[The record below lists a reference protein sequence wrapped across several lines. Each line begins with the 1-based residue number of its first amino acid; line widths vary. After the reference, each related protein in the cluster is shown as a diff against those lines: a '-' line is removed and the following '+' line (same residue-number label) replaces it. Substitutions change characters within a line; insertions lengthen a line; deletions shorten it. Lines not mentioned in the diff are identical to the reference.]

1 MKVVKKSYL
10 SDVPLIQS
18 DVDKENFPYKPFDPL
33 PKRFSMYICGS
44 PASGKTSL
52 WTSMLLSHPTKK
64 APKKPR
70 YYYRFFDNINLIS
83 GSLQTLPIKKFGLP
97 EDQLHN
103 KYSDDLLKEIIDDIQ
118 GDENYNSLI
127 VLDDVVRDLTRSK
140 ILTSV
145 ILNRR
150 HITQNSNEDDM
161 ASLSLMITSQ
171 KFNMLPLSLR
181 CNMSHVIIF
190 KTTNSAELRAMK
202 DEIMADLNPQQQD
215 EILDLAWSEPYSF
228 LFINV
233 FAPRNKRYY
242 KKFDLIEID

>member
-83 GSLQTLPIKKFGLP
+83 GS
-97 EDQLHN
+97 
-103 KYSDDLLKEIIDDIQ
+103 
-118 GDENYNSLI
+118 
-127 VLDDVVRDLTRSK
+127 
-140 ILTSV
+140 
-145 ILNRR
+145 
-150 HITQNSNEDDM
+150 
-161 ASLSLMITSQ
+161 
-171 KFNMLPLSLR
+171 
-181 CNMSHVIIF
+181 
-190 KTTNSAELRAMK
+190 
-202 DEIMADLNPQQQD
+202 
-215 EILDLAWSEPYSF
+215 
-228 LFINV
+228 
-233 FAPRNKRYY
+233 
-242 KKFDLIEID
+242 

>member
-1 MKVVKKSYL
+1 MKIAKKSYL
-10 SDVPLIQS
+10 SDIPLIQS

-103 KYSDDLLKEIIDDIQ
+103 KYSDTLLNEIIDDIQ
-118 GDENYNSLI
+118 GDEKYNTLI
-127 VLDDVVRDLTRSK
+127 VLDDVIRDLTRSK

-150 HITQNSNEDDM
+150 HITQNQNEDDM

-181 CNMSHVIIF
+181 CNMSHIIIF
-190 KTTNSAELRAMK
+190 KTTNTAELRAIK
-202 DEIMADLNPQQQD
+202 DEVMADLNPQQQD
-215 EILDLAWSEPYSF
+215 EILNLAWSEPYSF
-228 LFINV
+228 LFIDV

>member
-10 SDVPLIQS
+10 SNIPLIKS
-18 DVDKENFPYKPFDPL
+18 DVDQDNFPYTPFEPL
-33 PKRFSMYICGS
+33 PKRFSLYICGS

-97 EDQLHN
+97 ESQLHN
-103 KYSDDLLKEIIDDIQ
+103 KYSDGLLNEIIEDIRE
-118 GDENYNSLI
+118 DENYNSLI
-127 VLDDVVRDLTRSK
+127 VLDDVIRDLTRSK

-150 HITQNSNEDDM
+150 HITQNPSECDM

-181 CNMSHVIIF
+181 CNMSHIIIF
-190 KTTNSAELRAMK
+190 KTTNSAELRAIK
-202 DEIMADLNPQQQD
+202 DEVMADLNPAQQD
-215 EILDLAWSEPYSF
+215 EILNLAWGEPYSF
-228 LFINV
+228 LFIDV

-242 KKFDLIEID
+242 KKFDLIELD

>member
-18 DVDKENFPYKPFDPL
+18 DVDKENFPYTPFSPL
-33 PKRFSMYICGS
+33 PKRFSIYICGS

-97 EDQLHN
+97 EEQLHN
-103 KYSDDLLKEIIDDIQ
+103 KYSDGLLNEIIEDIQ

-127 VLDDVVRDLTRSK
+127 VLDDVIRDLTRSK

-150 HITQNSNEDDM
+150 HCTQNPNEDDM

-171 KFNMLPLSLR
+171 KFNLLALSLR

-190 KTTNSAELRAMK
+190 KTTNNAELRAIK
-202 DEIMADLNPQQQD
+202 DELMADLNPQQQD

-228 LFINV
+228 LFIDV
-233 FAPRNKRYY
+233 FASRNKRYY

>member
-103 KYSDDLLKEIIDDIQ
+103 KYSDTLLNEIIDDIQ
-118 GDENYNSLI
+118 ADENYNSLI
-127 VLDDVVRDLTRSK
+127 VLDDVIRDLTRSK

-181 CNMSHVIIF
+181 CNMSHIIIF
-190 KTTNSAELRAMK
+190 KTTNTAELRAIK
-202 DEIMADLNPQQQD
+202 DEVMADLNPQQQD
-215 EILDLAWSEPYSF
+215 EILNLAWSEPYSF
-228 LFINV
+228 LFIDV

>member
-1 MKVVKKSYL
+1 MKVAKKSYL

-18 DVDKENFPYKPFDPL
+18 DVDKENFPYTPFDPL

-70 YYYRFFDNINLIS
+70 YYYRFFDNIDLIS

-97 EDQLHN
+97 ESQLHN
-103 KYSDDLLKEIIDDIQ
+103 KYSDTLLNEIIDDIKA
-118 GDENYNSLI
+118 DENYNSLI
-127 VLDDVVRDLTRSK
+127 VLDDVIRDLTRSK

-150 HITQNSNEDDM
+150 HITQNPSEDDM
-161 ASLSLMITSQ
+161 ASLSMMITSQ
-171 KFNMLPLSLR
+171 KFNLLPLSLR
-181 CNMSHVIIF
+181 CNMSHIILF
-190 KTTNSAELRAMK
+190 KTTNNAELRAIK
-202 DEIMADLNPQQQD
+202 DELMADLNPQQQE

-228 LFINV
+228 LFIDV

>member
-1 MKVVKKSYL
+1 MKVAKKSYL

-18 DVDKENFPYKPFDPL
+18 DVDKENFPYTPFDPL

-70 YYYRFFDNINLIS
+70 YYYRFFDNIDLIS

-97 EDQLHN
+97 ESQLHY
-103 KYSDDLLKEIIDDIQ
+103 KYSDTLLNEIIDDIKA
-118 GDENYNSLI
+118 DENYNSLI
-127 VLDDVVRDLTRSK
+127 VLDDVIRDLTRSK

-150 HITQNSNEDDM
+150 HITQNPSEDDM
-161 ASLSLMITSQ
+161 ASLSMMITSQ
-171 KFNMLPLSLR
+171 KFNLLPLSLR
-181 CNMSHVIIF
+181 CNMSHIILF
-190 KTTNSAELRAMK
+190 KTTNNAELRAIK
-202 DEIMADLNPQQQD
+202 DELMADLNPQQQE

-228 LFINV
+228 LFIDV
-233 FAPRNKRYY
+233 FASRNKRYY

>member
-70 YYYRFFDNINLIS
+70 YYYRFFDNITLIS

-103 KYSDDLLKEIIDDIQ
+103 KYNDGLLKEIIDDIQ

-190 KTTNSAELRAMK
+190 KTTNSAELRAIK